1 MTSKRGRR
9 LSWRSASRSLKEGEP
24 VRWDDETEVLIIGF
38 GGAGA
43 VAAITAHDA
52 GARVL
57 IVEKMEKGGGNT
69 NISIGGFLCL
79 NDLPGALQYLESLCS
94 QVFRTVDPE
103 MVRTYA
109 EECMKNR
116 EWFERQG
123 ARTHVY
129 GRAGFPQLPGAESVE
144 KRMITGK
151 NTVEENSLWNFLRS
165 RVEERQILVWY
176 SSPVRDLITGPKG
189 EVVGAVVRKAG
200 AEKRIK
206 SRRGVILTCGG
217 FEYDEWLKAN
227 YLKGYPYYSLGSP
240 GNTGDGVRM
249 AQRVGAELWHMAGIS
264 CALGFKTPEFEA
276 AFIVKP
282 PSSRYLFVDQGGKRF
297 VSETDIHHYNFLVDI
312 FDPHTLTFPRIPC
325 FLVFDQTARVTG
337 AMAVPAI
344 GYNRGRYS
352 WSRDNGE
359 EISRG
364 WISSGG
370 TPGDL
375 GEKIGVNAPA
385 LENTIREYNLGCEKG
400 EDPLGRP
407 KDKLVPLGPGP
418 YYGMKLWP
426 CLINTQGGP
435 RRNGRGQVVYPDG
448 TPIPRLYSAGE
459 LGSLFGLL
467 YQGAGNIGECLA
479 FGRIAGREAARESVW
494 GKT

>member
-1 MTSKRGRR
+1 
-9 LSWRSASRSLKEGEP
+9 
-24 VRWDDETEVLIIGF
+24 VQWDDETEVLIIGF

-43 VAAITAHDA
+43 VAAITARDA

-69 NISIGGFLCL
+69 NISIGGFLSL
-79 NDLPGALQYLESLCS
+79 KDLAGALQYLESLCS
-94 QVFRTVDPE
+94 QVFRIVDPE
-103 MVRTYA
+103 MVRIYA

-129 GRAGFPQLPGAESVE
+129 GGAGFPQLPGADSIE
-144 KRMITGK
+144 KRMVTGR

-165 RVEERQILVWY
+165 RVEERQVPVWY
-176 SSPVRDLITGPKG
+176 SSPAKDLLTGPKG
-189 EVVGAVVRKAG
+189 EVVGAVVQKEGLERRVKAL
-200 AEKRIK
+200 
-206 SRRGVILTCGG
+206 RGVILTCGG

-249 AQRVGAELWHMAGIS
+249 AQRVGAELWHMAGVS
-264 CALGFKTPEFEA
+264 CPLGFKAPEFEA

-282 PSSRYLFVDQGGKRF
+282 PSSRYLFVDQRGKRF
-297 VSETDIHHYNFLVDI
+297 VSETDIHNYNFLVDT

-325 FLVFDQTARVTG
+325 FLVFDQTARETG

-344 GYNRGRYS
+344 GYNRGKYS
-352 WSRDNGE
+352 WSRNNGA
-359 EISRG
+359 EINRG
-364 WISSGG
+364 WISSGA
-370 TPGDL
+370 TL
-375 GEKIGVNAPA
+375 RYLAEKVGVNAAA
-385 LENTIREYNLGCEKG
+385 LENTVREYNLGCEKG
-400 EDPLGRP
+400 EDLLGRP
-407 KDKLVPLGPGP
+407 RDKLVPLGPGP
-418 YYGMKLWP
+418 YYAMKLWP
-426 CLINTQGGP
+426 CLLNTQGGP
-435 RRNGRGQVVYPDG
+435 RRNERAQVVYPDG

-479 FGRIAGREAARESVW
+479 FGRIAGRGAAYESI
-494 GKT
+494 G